1 MPNGSGHR
9 PDPPNDGLDRA
20 FQRFRCLAGPSCV
33 LPLVNVSRF
42 KRKKQP
48 ADWLRSWEFRGN
60 WRVASSENLPPFA
73 WPPSGREKRI
83 YRRVSVV
90 GLTGAFDQLCVVR
103 ITSPELLRKGPKL
116 SKKFGSLVIGEY
128 NCGGAAFHHAFH
140 HAADKLQSRCNLK
153 MSRVHLLIQRIIEEA
168 EGYLELGMT
177 QHALAALQR
186 RGKFVHGNARASY
199 LMGEA
204 LRELGCFREALFPL
218 ERSAELTPDNIH
230 VWIALG
236 WCYKRT
242 GQLDHAIQALEQ
254 ALDVDGSEAILHYNL
269 ACYWTLARNRTLA
282 ISYLSQALDIDANFR
297 DLVLDEPDF
306 VTLHQDPAFKLI
318 AGTVV

>member
-1 MPNGSGHR
+1 LATIPGISGE
-9 PDPPNDGLDRA
+9 
-20 FQRFRCLAGPSCV
+20 LAGWVVGKSAAV
-33 LPLVNVSRF
+33 YL
-42 KRKKQP
+42 
-48 ADWLRSWEFRGN
+48 
-60 WRVASSENLPPFA
+60 AS
-73 WPPSGREKRI
+73 SGREKRI

-103 ITSPELLRKGPKL
+103 ITSPELLRNGPKL

-128 NCGGAAFHHAFH
+128 NLRAAFHHAV
-140 HAADKLQSRCNLK
+140 DELQSRCDLK
-153 MSRVHLLIQRIIEEA
+153 MSPDRPLIQRIIEEA

-186 RGKFVHGNARASY
+186 RGKFVHGNARACY

-204 LRELGCFREALFPL
+204 LRELGCFREALIPL
-218 ERSAELTPDNIH
+218 ERSAELTPDDIH

-242 GQLDHAIQALEQ
+242 GQLDHAIWALEQ
-254 ALDVDGSEAILHYNL
+254 ALDVDTSEAILHYNL
-269 ACYWTLARNRTLA
+269 ACYWSLARNRALA

-297 DLVLDEPDF
+297 DLVVDEPDF
-306 VTLHQDPAFKLI
+306 TSLHQDPAFKLI
-318 AGTVV
+318 AGIVV

>member
-1 MPNGSGHR
+1 MPCGPFLRVASG
-9 PDPPNDGLDRA
+9 
-20 FQRFRCLAGPSCV
+20 
-33 LPLVNVSRF
+33 
-42 KRKKQP
+42 KRVEVQTAKKQP

-60 WRVASSENLPPFA
+60 WRVGSSENLPPFA

-116 SKKFGSLVIGEY
+116 SKKSGSLVIGEY

-140 HAADKLQSRCNLK
+140 HAADKAADKLQNKAADKLQNRCNLK